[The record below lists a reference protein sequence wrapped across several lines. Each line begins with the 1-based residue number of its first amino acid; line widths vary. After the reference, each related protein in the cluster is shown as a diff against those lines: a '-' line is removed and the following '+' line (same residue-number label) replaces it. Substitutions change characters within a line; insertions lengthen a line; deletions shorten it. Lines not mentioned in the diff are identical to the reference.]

1 LALVVQAIQM
11 VLILFLVP
19 LLQLAVVGVVVH
31 LLRQVQAVLEAVEI
45 TTNFQL
51 VLLALL
57 GKVVLVEMVLF
68 HLVLITMAVAVAVLL
83 PLAQTHQQEVRV

>member
-1 LALVVQAIQM
+1 M

-19 LLQLAVVGVVVH
+19 LLQLAVVAVVLQ
-31 LLRQVQAVLEAVEI
+31 LLRQAQAVLEAVEI

-51 VLLALL
+51 VLLVLL

-68 HLVLITMAVAVAVLL
+68 HLVLIIMAVAVAVLL
-83 PLAQTHQQEVRV
+83 PLEQTHQQEVRV